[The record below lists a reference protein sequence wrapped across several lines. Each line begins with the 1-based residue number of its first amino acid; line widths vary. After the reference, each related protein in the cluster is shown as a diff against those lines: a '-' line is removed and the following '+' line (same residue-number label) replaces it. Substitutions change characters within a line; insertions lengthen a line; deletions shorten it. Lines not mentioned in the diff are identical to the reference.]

1 MTTIPVYVQQP
12 NKPQSE
18 QFVGY
23 ASSLGDP
30 EIVARKVGV
39 PEGCLVDGKVISGK
53 RGPRWS
59 LVAYVTVVAEGP
71 ESAP

>member
-1 MTTIPVYVQQP
+1 MTTIPVYVQEP
-12 NKPQSE
+12 NKPKSE
-18 QFVGY
+18 HFVGY

-59 LVAYVTVVAEGP
+59 LVAYVGVMLGDP
-71 ESAP
+71 EPKP